1 MIQDDLIM
9 EKCIKLA
16 EKAKGYVSPNPL
28 VGCVLMK
35 GSDILGVGYHEVYG
49 GPHAEVNA
57 IELAKRKGYNLK
69 GATLYT
75 NLEPCTHEG
84 KTPPCADLI
93 IQEKIKKVVIGM
105 QDPYEK
111 VNGSG
116 IAKLKEAGITV
127 QTGVL
132 EEECRE
138 LNKFFIK
145 NVTKKLPYVTLKIAQ
160 SLDGKIALPNKQS
173 RWITGERSRKMV
185 HKMRSHYD
193 AVLVGTNTAR
203 LDNPSLTVRD
213 VKGRNPFRLILDP
226 DLKLPKSLNVFT
238 DEQKDLTYIITAEGN
253 EDKAKI
259 PGVKYI
265 FAKVKDGL
273 LDMNAL
279 MKKLYKM
286 EIASILVEG
295 GGEVYSQLIKLDI
308 FDDMFF
314 FIAPKIIGKG
324 VSGFEHIEIT
334 SLQDAKKLNLK
345 YTKKIKDDILNCY
358 INHPI

>member
-16 EKAKGYVSPNPL
+16 KKAKGYVSPNPL
-28 VGCVLMK
+28 VGCVVMK
-35 GSDILGVGYHEVYG
+35 GSDIIGIGYHEVYG

-75 NLEPCTHEG
+75 NLEPCSHQG

-116 IAKLKEAGITV
+116 IEKMRQAGITV
-127 QTGVL
+127 QAGVL
-132 EEECRE
+132 EEECKE

-145 NVTKKLPYVTLKIAQ
+145 YVTKKLPYVTLKIAQ
-160 SLDGKIALPNKQS
+160 SLDGKIALSNKES

-185 HKMRSHYD
+185 HRMRSHYD
-193 AVLVGTNTAR
+193 AVLIGTNTAR

-226 DLKLPKSLNVFT
+226 DLKLPKTLNVFT
-238 DEQKDLTYIITAEGN
+238 DRHKDKTYIIAAEGN
-253 EDKAKI
+253 EDK
-259 PGVKYI
+259 VKLPDIKHI
-265 FAKVKDGL
+265 FIKLKNGL
-273 LDMNAL
+273 IDMNAL

-286 EIASILVEG
+286 EIASVMVEG
-295 GGEVYSQLIKLDI
+295 GGEVYSELIKLDI
-308 FDDMFF
+308 LDDMFF

-324 VSGFEHIEIT
+324 VSGFDSIEIS
-334 SLQDAKKLNLK
+334 SLEDAKKLHLK
-345 YTKKIKDDILNCY
+345 YTKKIKEDILNCY
-358 INHPI
+358 VNHPV